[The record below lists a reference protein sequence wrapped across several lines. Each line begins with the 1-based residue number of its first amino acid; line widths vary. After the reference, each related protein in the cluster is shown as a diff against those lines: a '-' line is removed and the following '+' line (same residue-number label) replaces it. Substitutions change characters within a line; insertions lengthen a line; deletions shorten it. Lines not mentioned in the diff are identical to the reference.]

1 MASIIKVDQIEP
13 NTQQMVAMKIGGQA
27 NYMIPSFVGQLTSFR
42 LRRAINQAFPFW
54 NLALPDQTIPYANY
68 PDYVDYLRSI
78 KIETCN
84 PIQFTQTITMSGSPT
99 TTATFSAA
107 LSSTLT
113 VGTLLYFHSSGQFR
127 IIVGVTSNTV
137 YTLDEAIS
145 GSALV
150 VSSIDQSTY
159 SSTFSGIS
167 GTPWSGTAFTLADNA
182 QNRILLDALT
192 EDAYYGGASISS
204 GTITPINNTNWLILR
219 WGTTDINITSFN
231 PTTRVIN
238 VASGTPSGT
247 TIELY
252 PHRIASSVDA
262 RHKQVEDSVLINNG
276 MQVVNGL
283 RLRDRIQGHW
293 HTASASTGQPY
304 HFAFNGYVIGTGFVD
319 GNKTPIYQTTSSVNV
334 SVTNPSN
341 DGTNGTPRTGQFT
354 RPRGLGIYFYE
365 YVGRVI

>member
-99 TTATFSAA
+99 TTATFNAV

-159 SSTFSGIS
+159 SSTFTGSWTS
-167 GTPWSGTAFTLADNA
+167 ATQFTLADNA

-252 PHRIASSVDA
+252 PHRITDSGDA

-283 RLRDRIQGHW
+283 RLRDRIQGHRHSITDPGHSHLIYGFNDAVNDAFPTLTGSSQGW
-293 HTASASTGQPY
+293 VESTASA
-304 HFAFNGYVIGTGFVD
+304 GTGISISD
-319 GNKTPIYQTTSSVNV
+319 SS
-334 SVTNPSN
+334 S
-341 DGTNGTPRTGQFT
+341 DGTNGNPRTGQFT

>member
-1 MASIIKVDQIEP
+1 MSKLYVDEILP
-13 NTQQMVAMKIGGQA
+13 SSANTVTFTQGGSSTL
-27 NYMIPSFVGQLTSFR
+27 ISPSYVGELKSFR
-42 LRRAINQAFPFW
+42 IRRTTSTAFPFW
-54 NLALPDQTIPYANY
+54 NLSLPDQTLSAGTY

-84 PIQFTQTITMSGSPT
+84 PTQFSQTVTMSS
-99 TTATFSAA
+99 TTATFSSA

-145 GSALV
+145 GSSLV

-159 SSTFSGIS
+159 SSTFTGS
-167 GTPWSGTAFTLADNA
+167 WSGTTFTLTNNA
-182 QNRILLDALT
+182 QNKILIDALS
-192 EDAYYGGASISS
+192 EDAYYQGASISS
-204 GTITPINNTNWLILR
+204 NVITPINNTNWLVLR
-219 WGTTDINITSFN
+219 WGSTDINITSFN
-231 PTTRVIN
+231 ISTPSITI
-238 VASGTPSGT
+238 ASGSPTGT

-252 PHRIASSVDA
+252 PHRITGSTDA

-283 RLRDRIQGHW
+283 RLRDRMQGHW
-293 HTASASTGQPY
+293 HNYQRRYGQ
-304 HFAFNGYVIGTGFVD
+304 NGSDANWGPAGSDAGIFQDAV
-319 GNKTPIYQTTSSVNV
+319 KSPIT
-334 SVTNPSN
+334 

-354 RPRGLGIYFYE
+354 RPRGLGVYFYE
-365 YVGRVI
+365 YVGRVAT